1 MNASRSDRPVLLIV
15 VASFFLWP
23 LAIGGPSINSF
34 ADEPTTE
41 IEDTAIHVPTP
52 MDVVARML
60 KEVNVNESDLLY
72 DLGCGDG
79 RIVVAAAKTYGCRC
93 VGYDIS
99 KRKVAQSQESI
110 KKNGLEELARAEL
123 QDIFTVD
130 LSQASVIT
138 LYLLPEL
145 NEQLI
150 PQFSTLKDG
159 SRIVAHE
166 FAIEG
171 IQYDRIVK
179 MKSDGDNVPRKI
191 FVYTTPLKKTNL
203 DTQSNPTI
211 DRKE

>member
-1 MNASRSDRPVLLIV
+1 MHAIRPNLLV
-15 VASFFLWP
+15 VATALMWI
-23 LAIGGPSINSF
+23 LAVVGPRIQSV

-41 IEDTAIHVPTP
+41 AEGTAIHVPTP
-52 MDVVARML
+52 MDVVDRML

-93 VGYDIS
+93 VGYDIN
-99 KRKVAQSQESI
+99 KRKVAQSKESI
-110 KKNGLEELARAEL
+110 EKNGLEKLARAEL

-130 LSQASVIT
+130 LSEASVIT

-150 PQFSTLKDG
+150 PQFSQLKNG

-171 IQYDRIVK
+171 IQYDRQIK
-179 MKSDGDNVPRKI
+179 MKSQGNNVPRKI
-191 FVYTTPLKKTNL
+191 FVYTTPLKKMNL
-203 DTQSNPTI
+203 PS
-211 DRKE
+211 E